1 HEQPS
6 DISIGSHF
14 DVDLTSVA
22 DTTITTKYG
31 SPVRRQ
37 TNSQQ
42 HVVAVRRRKGKQA
55 FPKSSILKMKIEFPV
70 LASDPAPRFGY
81 AMPEVLPTTVIIDP
95 AGGVSKVLVGPQT
108 EASILA
114 EMEAE

>member
-1 HEQPS
+1 MLGV
-6 DISIGSHF
+6 DF
-14 DVDLTSVA
+14 DAPAEDA
-22 DTTITTKYG
+22 AK
-31 SPVRRQ
+31 R
-37 TNSQQ
+37 
-42 HVVAVRRRKGKQA
+42 A
-55 FPKSSILKMKIEFPV
+55 SILKMKIEFPV

-114 EMEAE
+114 EIEAE